1 MESLL
6 TYIIQVNLLL
16 GIIYLGYIGLLKG
29 LTFYSLNRVYFL
41 AGGMFAFV
49 YPFMDLKSLFVQR
62 GLDMGVI
69 GEQISFYMT
78 EPEVQQQLTLG
89 RLVEV
94 VFMVGA
100 VLLLLKFVFQL
111 MSLLRIHLNSTSD
124 QWRTYLFRNVLIPI
138 VPFSFLNKIYVN
150 KEQHLDAELKDIF
163 KHEDIHVKGLHSL
176 DILLFEMILVCCWYN
191 PFVWL
196 MRRAIR
202 QNLEF
207 LTDQQVLD
215 KGIDKQTY
223 QYSLL
228 NVSKKG
234 TSVGLSNQFNFKL
247 LKRRI
252 MMMNKKR
259 SSKIEL
265 SKYAFLLPVFLL
277 TGAAFTVSKAEGGIV
292 NVVEKANET
301 VLPIQMPEL
310 DLKPQGTQSVMNLTA
325 VADTV
330 VKAKTVAATDFKEI
344 KRSAIDFSKDQKYFV
359 DNKLVSKTEFLA
371 IPEERL
377 AKYWFSNDSDLIKYR
392 TSSAIDISAGAIL
405 ANTVEMEQK
414 TAVAQKKIRCVMNGI
429 VQEKTFDVDDIDPN
443 TIASV
448 SVLQGKAAIDKYGED
463 VGKDGILEVKLKEG
477 AHIGKDMTKL
487 KGLTIGVGYRDD
499 KLIEGKSANVM
510 YVINGKR
517 ADHKMVKE
525 LMLNPEEIATLSV
538 WKDDEAIKKYGEDA
552 KNGVIYITT
561 KKWAQEN
568 PDKVNDK
575 FRFNGQKDKKADN
588 VVAVVGF
595 KKGEGQKGKVV
606 TGVGHVKN
614 ENAVGNV
621 VTVVGYKKDEKL
633 DETKLITFKDKSEA
647 VSLEAKAIDFSAN
660 KQESQTIGT
669 DFPSVRMRSYS
680 GKIKP
685 LFVIDGKVKAEG
697 GNMDKLDP
705 KDIESMEILKNSSA
719 TALYG
724 NAGKDGVIIITTRKK
739 TGEVKNSEQANGK
752 LKEEIDGIIKREIDK
767 EKARAGSL
775 N

>member
-29 LTFYSLNRVYFL
+29 LTFYFLNRAYFL
-41 AGGMFAFV
+41 VGGLFAFL
-49 YPFMDLKSLFVQR
+49 YPFLDLKSLFVQR
-62 GLDMGVI
+62 GLNMGVV
-69 GEQISFYMT
+69 GEQISLYIM

-94 VFMVGA
+94 VFMAGA

-111 MSLLRIHLNSTSD
+111 LSLLRIHLNSRSD

-150 KEQHLDAELKDIF
+150 KGQHVDAELKDIF

-277 TGAAFTVSKAEGGIV
+277 TGAAFTVSKAEGSIEG
-292 NVVEKANET
+292 VVEKANET
-301 VLPIQMPEL
+301 VLPIQLPTV
-310 DLKPQGTQSVMNLTA
+310 DLKSQEDQSNRSSTA
-325 VADTV
+325 LADTLA
-330 VKAKTVAATDFKEI
+330 KANQVEARDFKEI
-344 KRSAIDFSKDQKYFV
+344 KRSAIDFSKNQKYFV
-359 DNKLVSKTEFLA
+359 DNKLVSKAEFLA
-371 IPEERL
+371 IPEGNL
-377 AKYWFSNDSDLIKYR
+377 AKYWFSNDSDMIKYR
-392 TSSAIDISAGAIL
+392 TKSSIDIAGGAIL
-405 ANTVEMEQK
+405 ANTVEMQHHSDI
-414 TAVAQKKIRCVMNGI
+414 AQKKLRCVMNGI
-429 VQEKTFDVDDIDPN
+429 VQEKTFTVDDIDPN
-443 TIASV
+443 AIASV

-463 VGKDGILEVKLKEG
+463 VGKDGILEVNLKEG

-487 KGLTIGVGYRDD
+487 KGLTIGVTYRDD
-499 KLIEGKSANVM
+499 QLTNDKSTDVV
-510 YVINGKR
+510 YVIDGKR
-517 ADHKMVKE
+517 ADQKMMKE
-525 LMLNPEEIATLSV
+525 LALTPEEIATLSV
-538 WKDDEAIKKYGEDA
+538 WKDDEALKKYGEDA
-552 KNGVIYITT
+552 KNGVLVIST
-561 KKWAQEN
+561 KKWASEN
-568 PDKVNDK
+568 PDKVNNK
-575 FRFNGQKDKKADN
+575 FRFIGQADKKDN
-588 VVAVVGF
+588 TGNTP
-595 KKGEGQKGKVV
+595 KMKLKGEPSEVV
-606 TGVGHVKN
+606 
-614 ENAVGNV
+614 
-621 VTVVGYKKDEKL
+621 VVGYKKEDASGGELKGRAEGVTVYMKGRPT
-633 DETKLITFKDKSEA
+633 DREPGKFGARS
-647 VSLEAKAIDFSAN
+647 
-660 KQESQTIGT
+660 IG
-669 DFPSVRMRSYS
+669 
-680 GKIKP
+680 GIKGDP
-685 LFVIDGKVKAEG
+685 LFVVDGKIVE
-697 GNMDKLDP
+697 DKKLSELDP
-705 KDIESMEILKNSSA
+705 NTIHTLSILKDQSA

-724 NAGKDGVIIITTRKK
+724 NQANDGVVIVTTKTYAKEHPEAVSSDVEDRLSGKVKK
-739 TGEVKNSEQANGK
+739 VIKTELGKEKGEVLKKEQGQ
-752 LKEEIDGIIKREIDK
+752 
-767 EKARAGSL
+767 
-775 N
+775 

>member
-29 LTFYSLNRVYFL
+29 LTFYFLNRAYFL
-41 AGGMFAFV
+41 VGGLFAFL
-49 YPFMDLKSLFVQR
+49 YPFLDLKSLFVQR
-62 GLDMGVI
+62 GLNMGVV
-69 GEQISFYMT
+69 GEQISLYMM

-89 RLVEV
+89 RLVEI
-94 VFMVGA
+94 VFMAGA

-111 MSLLRIHLNSTSD
+111 LSLLRIHLNSRSD

-150 KEQHLDAELKDIF
+150 KDQHLDAELKDIF

-265 SKYAFLLPVFLL
+265 SKYAFLLPIFLL
-277 TGAAFTVSKAEGGIV
+277 TGAAFTVSKAEGSIEG
-292 NVVEKANET
+292 VVEKANET
-301 VLPIQMPEL
+301 VLPIPL
-310 DLKPQGTQSVMNLTA
+310 PTVDLRSQTDQSNMKATSLT
-325 VADTV
+325 DTL
-330 VKAKTVAATDFKEI
+330 AKSHQVETKDFTEI

-359 DNKLVSKTEFLA
+359 DNKLVSKAEFLA
-371 IPEERL
+371 IPEGKL

-392 TSSAIDISAGAIL
+392 TKSSIDIAGGAVL
-405 ANTVEMEQK
+405 ANTVEMQQHSDI
-414 TAVAQKKIRCVMNGI
+414 AQKKLRCVMNGI
-429 VQEKTFDVDDIDPN
+429 VQEKTFTVDDIDPN
-443 TIASV
+443 AIASV

-463 VGKDGILEVKLKEG
+463 VGKDGILEVELKEG
-477 AHIGKDMTKL
+477 AHIGKDATRL
-487 KGLTIGVGYRDD
+487 KGNTIGIEVRANADPRSEPLY
-499 KLIEGKSANVM
+499 IVEGKEVNSTIMSAIPGTEIQSID
-510 YVINGKR
+510 VIKNN
-517 ADHKMVKE
+517 AAS
-525 LMLNPEEIATLSV
+525 I
-538 WKDDEAIKKYGEDA
+538 YGEKG
-552 KNGVIYITT
+552 KNGVILVKLKKNGSPKITNQT
-561 KKWAQEN
+561 LTFTYDKKEDAGN
-568 PDKVNDK
+568 VDKMKVNG
-575 FRFNGQKDKKADN
+575 NLSE
-588 VVAVVGF
+588 VVVM
-595 KKGEGQKGKVV
+595 
-606 TGVGHVKN
+606 
-614 ENAVGNV
+614 
-621 VTVVGYKKDEKL
+621 GYKKED
-633 DETKLITFKDKSEA
+633 
-647 VSLEAKAIDFSAN
+647 AN
-660 KQESQTIGT
+660 EPELKGRAQGIPGNIIRLT
-669 DFPSVRMRSYS
+669 DDGS
-680 GKIKP
+680 GKVAARNIKFRRVHGAKGNP
-685 LFVIDGKVKAEG
+685 LFVVDGEIAA
-697 GNMDKLDP
+697 DKKIKDLDP
-705 KDIESMEILKNSSA
+705 NTIDNITILKDQNA

-724 NAGKDGVIIITTRKK
+724 DQADNGVIIVNTKSYVKEHPEISSDVKDRLSGKVRKVIK
-739 TGEVKNSEQANGK
+739 TELGKEQGEA
-752 LKEEIDGIIKREIDK
+752 IKK
-767 EKARAGSL
+767 
-775 N
+775 

>member
-29 LTFYSLNRVYFL
+29 LTFYFLNRAYFL
-41 AGGMFAFV
+41 VGGLFAFL
-49 YPFMDLKSLFVQR
+49 YPFLDLKSLFVQR
-62 GLDMGVI
+62 GLNMGVV
-69 GEQISFYMT
+69 GEQISLYMM

-89 RLVEV
+89 RLVEI
-94 VFMVGA
+94 VFMAGA

-111 MSLLRIHLNSTSD
+111 LSLLRIHLNSRSD

-150 KEQHLDAELKDIF
+150 KDQHLDAELKDIF

-265 SKYAFLLPVFLL
+265 SKYAFLLPIFLL
-277 TGAAFTVSKAEGGIV
+277 TGAAFTVSKAEGSIEG
-292 NVVEKANET
+292 VVEKANET
-301 VLPIQMPEL
+301 VLPIPL
-310 DLKPQGTQSVMNLTA
+310 PTVDLKSQTDQSNIKATSLT
-325 VADTV
+325 DTLA
-330 VKAKTVAATDFKEI
+330 KAHQVETKDFTEI

-359 DNKLVSKTEFLA
+359 DNKLVSKAEFLA
-371 IPEERL
+371 IPEGKL

-392 TSSAIDISAGAIL
+392 TKSSIDIAGGAVL
-405 ANTVEMEQK
+405 ANTVEMQQHSDI
-414 TAVAQKKIRCVMNGI
+414 VQKKLRCVMNGI
-429 VQEKTFDVDDIDPN
+429 VQEKTFTVDDIDPN
-443 TIASV
+443 AIASV

-463 VGKDGILEVKLKEG
+463 VGKDGILEVELKEG
-477 AHIGKDMTKL
+477 AHIGKDATRL
-487 KGLTIGVGYRDD
+487 KGNTIGIEVRANADPRSEPLY
-499 KLIEGKSANVM
+499 IVEGKEVNSTIMSAIPGTEIQSID
-510 YVINGKR
+510 VIKNN
-517 ADHKMVKE
+517 AAS
-525 LMLNPEEIATLSV
+525 I
-538 WKDDEAIKKYGEDA
+538 YGEKG
-552 KNGVIYITT
+552 KNGVILVKLKKNGSPKITNQT
-561 KKWAQEN
+561 LTFTYDKKEDAGN
-568 PDKVNDK
+568 VDKMKVNG
-575 FRFNGQKDKKADN
+575 NLSE
-588 VVAVVGF
+588 VVVM
-595 KKGEGQKGKVV
+595 
-606 TGVGHVKN
+606 
-614 ENAVGNV
+614 
-621 VTVVGYKKDEKL
+621 GYKKED
-633 DETKLITFKDKSEA
+633 
-647 VSLEAKAIDFSAN
+647 AN
-660 KQESQTIGT
+660 GPELKGRAQGIPGNIIGLT
-669 DFPSVRMRSYS
+669 DDGS
-680 GKIKP
+680 GKVAARNIKFRGVHGAKGNP
-685 LFVIDGKVKAEG
+685 LFVVDGEIAA
-697 GNMDKLDP
+697 DKKIKDLDP
-705 KDIESMEILKNSSA
+705 NTIDNITILKDQNA

-724 NAGKDGVIIITTRKK
+724 DQADNGVIIVNTKSYVKEHPEISSDVKDRLSGKVRKVIK
-739 TGEVKNSEQANGK
+739 TELGKEQGEA
-752 LKEEIDGIIKREIDK
+752 IKK
-767 EKARAGSL
+767 
-775 N
+775 

>member
-29 LTFYSLNRVYFL
+29 LTFYFLNRAYFL
-41 AGGMFAFV
+41 VGGLFAFL
-49 YPFMDLKSLFVQR
+49 YPFLDLKSLFVQR
-62 GLDMGVI
+62 GLNMGVV
-69 GEQISFYMT
+69 GEQISLYIT

-89 RLVEV
+89 RLVEI
-94 VFMVGA
+94 VFMAGA

-111 MSLLRIHLNSTSD
+111 LSLLRIHLNSRSD

-150 KEQHLDAELKDIF
+150 KGQHVDAELKDIF

-277 TGAAFTVSKAEGGIV
+277 TGAAFTVSKAEGSIEG
-292 NVVEKANET
+292 VVEKANET
-301 VLPIQMPEL
+301 VLPIQLPTV
-310 DLKPQGTQSVMNLTA
+310 DLKSQEDQSNRSSTA
-325 VADTV
+325 LADTLA
-330 VKAKTVAATDFKEI
+330 KANQVEARDFKEI
-344 KRSAIDFSKDQKYFV
+344 KRSAIDFSKNQKYFV
-359 DNKLVSKTEFLA
+359 DNKLVSKAEFLA
-371 IPEERL
+371 IPEGKL
-377 AKYWFSNDSDLIKYR
+377 AKYWFSNDSDMIKYR
-392 TSSAIDISAGAIL
+392 TKSSIDIAGGAIL
-405 ANTVEMEQK
+405 ANTVEMQQHSDI
-414 TAVAQKKIRCVMNGI
+414 AQKKLRCVMNGI
-429 VQEKTFDVDDIDPN
+429 VQEKTFTVDDIDPN
-443 TIASV
+443 AIASV

-463 VGKDGILEVKLKEG
+463 VGKDGILEVNLKEG

-487 KGLTIGVGYRDD
+487 KGLTIGVTYRDD
-499 KLIEGKSANVM
+499 QLTNDKSTNVV
-510 YVINGKR
+510 YVIDGKR
-517 ADHKMVKE
+517 ADQKMMKE
-525 LMLNPEEIATLSV
+525 LAPDGIDNITVLKGASATV
-538 WKDDEAIKKYGEDA
+538 KYGSDA
-552 KNGVIYITT
+552 ENGVILITT
-561 KKWAQEN
+561 KKWAREN
-568 PDKVNDK
+568 PDKVSDK
-575 FRFNGQKDKKADN
+575 VRPIGQDDKKGDK
-588 VVAVVGF
+588 VVSVVGY
-595 KKGEGQKGKVV
+595 KKNEGQDDK
-606 TGVGHVKN
+606 
-614 ENAVGNV
+614 V
-621 VTVVGYKKDEKL
+621 VTVVGYKKSEKSDDATL
-633 DETKLITFKDKSEA
+633 DVFSDKSKRISSDA
-647 VSLEAKAIDFSAN
+647 VTGLLGNNSAN
-660 KQESQTIGT
+660 ESIGT
-669 DFPSVRMRSYS
+669 DFPSVRVRGYN
-680 GKIKP
+680 
-685 LFVIDGKVKAEG
+685 GKVKPLIVVDGEIKAEG
-697 GNMDKLDP
+697 VMNKLDP

-724 NAGKDGVIIITTRKK
+724 NAGKDGVILVTTRKK
-739 TGEVKNSEQANGK
+739 ASEVKSSEEANGK
-752 LKEEIDGIIKREIDK
+752 LKEKVSGIIKMEIEK
-767 EKARAGSL
+767 EKVRAESS

>member
-6 TYIIQVNLLL
+6 TYVIQVNLLL

-29 LTFYSLNRVYFL
+29 LTFYFLNRAYFL
-41 AGGMFAFV
+41 VGGLFAFL
-49 YPFMDLKSLFVQR
+49 YPFLDLKSLFVQR
-62 GLDMGVI
+62 GLNMGVV
-69 GEQISFYMT
+69 GEQISLYMM

-89 RLVEV
+89 RLVEI
-94 VFMVGA
+94 VFMAGA

-111 MSLLRIHLNSTSD
+111 LSLLRIHLNSRSD
-124 QWRTYLFRNVLIPI
+124 QWRKYLFRNVLIPI

-150 KEQHLDAELKDIF
+150 KDQHLDAELKDIF

-265 SKYAFLLPVFLL
+265 SKYAFLLPIFLL
-277 TGAAFTVSKAEGGIV
+277 TGAAFTVSKAEGSIEG
-292 NVVEKANET
+292 VVEKANET
-301 VLPIQMPEL
+301 VLPIPL
-310 DLKPQGTQSVMNLTA
+310 PTVDLKSQTDQSNMKATSLT
-325 VADTV
+325 DTLA
-330 VKAKTVAATDFKEI
+330 KANQVETRDFKEI

-359 DNKLVSKTEFLA
+359 DNKLVSKADFLA
-371 IPEERL
+371 IPEGKL

-392 TSSAIDISAGAIL
+392 TKSSIDIAGGAIL
-405 ANTVEMEQK
+405 ANTVEMQQHSDI
-414 TAVAQKKIRCVMNGI
+414 AQKKLRCVMNGI
-429 VQEKTFDVDDIDPN
+429 VQEKTFTVDDIDPN
-443 TIASV
+443 DIASV

-487 KGLTIGVGYRDD
+487 KGLTIGVTYLDD
-499 KLIEGKSANVM
+499 QLTNEKSTDVV
-510 YVINGKR
+510 YVIDGKR
-517 ADHKMVKE
+517 ADQKMMKE
-525 LMLNPEEIATLSV
+525 LALTPEDIATLSV
-538 WKDDEAIKKYGEDA
+538 WNGAEALKKYGEDA
-552 KNGVIYITT
+552 KNGVLVMTT
-561 KKWAQEN
+561 KKWAREN
-568 PDKVNDK
+568 PDKVNNK
-575 FRFNGQKDKKADN
+575 FRFIGQEDKKGDK
-588 VVAVVGF
+588 VVSVVGH
-595 KKGEGQKGKVV
+595 KKNEGQDEK
-606 TGVGHVKN
+606 
-614 ENAVGNV
+614 V
-621 VTVVGYKKDEKL
+621 VTVVGYKKSEKS
-633 DETKLITFKDKSEA
+633 DDAKLGVFSDKSKRISSNT
-647 VSLEAKAIDFSAN
+647 VLGLLGNNSAN
-660 KQESQTIGT
+660 ESIGT
-669 DFPSVRMRSYS
+669 DFPSVRIRGYN
-680 GKIKP
+680 
-685 LFVIDGKVKAEG
+685 GKVNPLIVVDGEIKAEG
-697 GNMDKLDP
+697 VMDKLDP
-705 KDIESMEILKNSSA
+705 KNIESMEILKNSSA

-724 NAGKDGVIIITTRKK
+724 NAGKDGVIIVTTRKK
-739 TGEVKNSEQANGK
+739 ANEFKGSEDTNGK
-752 LKEEIDGIIKREIDK
+752 LKERISGIIKMEIGK
-767 EKARAGSL
+767 EKARAESS

>member
-6 TYIIQVNLLL
+6 TYVIQVNLLL

-29 LTFYSLNRVYFL
+29 LTFYFLNRAYFL
-41 AGGMFAFV
+41 VGGLFAFL
-49 YPFMDLKSLFVQR
+49 YPFLDLKSLFVQR
-62 GLDMGVI
+62 GLNMGVV
-69 GEQISFYMT
+69 GEQISLYMM
-78 EPEVQQQLTLG
+78 EPKVQQQLTLG
-89 RLVEV
+89 RLVEI
-94 VFMVGA
+94 VFMAGA

-111 MSLLRIHLNSTSD
+111 LSLLRIHLNSRSD

-150 KEQHLDAELKDIF
+150 KDQHLDAELKDIF

-265 SKYAFLLPVFLL
+265 SKYAFLLPIFLL
-277 TGAAFTVSKAEGGIV
+277 TGAAFTVSKAEGSIEG
-292 NVVEKANET
+292 VVEKANET
-301 VLPIQMPEL
+301 VLPIPL
-310 DLKPQGTQSVMNLTA
+310 PTVDLKSQTDQSNMKATSLTDTLAKANQVGTR
-325 VADTV
+325 
-330 VKAKTVAATDFKEI
+330 DFKEI

-359 DNKLVSKTEFLA
+359 DNKLVSKADFLA
-371 IPEERL
+371 IPEGKL

-392 TSSAIDISAGAIL
+392 TKSSIDIAGGAIL
-405 ANTVEMEQK
+405 ANTVEMQQHSDI
-414 TAVAQKKIRCVMNGI
+414 AQKKLRCVMNGI
-429 VQEKTFDVDDIDPN
+429 VQEKTFTVDDIDPN
-443 TIASV
+443 DIASV

-487 KGLTIGVGYRDD
+487 KGLTIGVTYRDD
-499 KLIEGKSANVM
+499 QLTNDKATDVV
-510 YVINGKR
+510 YVIDGKR
-517 ADHKMVKE
+517 ADQKMMKE
-525 LMLNPEEIATLSV
+525 LALTPEDIATLSV
-538 WKDDEAIKKYGEDA
+538 WNGAEALKKYGEDA
-552 KNGVIYITT
+552 KNGVLVMTT
-561 KKWAQEN
+561 KKWAREN
-568 PDKVNDK
+568 PDKVNNK
-575 FRFNGQKDKKADN
+575 FRFIGQEDKKKDVSKAPEMKVKGAPSE
-588 VVAVVGF
+588 VV
-595 KKGEGQKGKVV
+595 
-606 TGVGHVKN
+606 
-614 ENAVGNV
+614 
-621 VTVVGYKKDEKL
+621 VVGYKKEEANGPEL
-633 DETKLITFKDKSEA
+633 KDQAQGISGNIIGLTDDRSRRVA
-647 VSLEAKAIDFSAN
+647 VSSIKFRGVHGAKGN
-660 KQESQTIGT
+660 
-669 DFPSVRMRSYS
+669 
-680 GKIKP
+680 P
-685 LFVIDGKVKAEG
+685 LFVVDGEVAA
-697 GNMDKLDP
+697 DKKIKDLDP
-705 KDIESMEILKNSSA
+705 NIIDNITILKDQNA

-724 NAGKDGVIIITTRKK
+724 DQAENGVIIVNTKSYVKEHPEISSDVKDRLLGKVRKVIK
-739 TGEVKNSEQANGK
+739 TELGKEQGEAVKK
-752 LKEEIDGIIKREIDK
+752 
-767 EKARAGSL
+767 
-775 N
+775 

>member
-29 LTFYSLNRVYFL
+29 LTFYFLNRAYFL
-41 AGGMFAFV
+41 VGGLFAFL
-49 YPFMDLKSLFVQR
+49 YPFLDLKSLFVQR
-62 GLDMGVI
+62 GLNMGVV
-69 GEQISFYMT
+69 GEQISLYMM

-89 RLVEV
+89 RLVEII
-94 VFMVGA
+94 FMAGA

-111 MSLLRIHLNSTSD
+111 LSLLRIHLNSRSD

-150 KEQHLDAELKDIF
+150 KDQHLDAELKDIF

-265 SKYAFLLPVFLL
+265 SKYAFLLPIFLL
-277 TGAAFTVSKAEGGIV
+277 TGAAFTVSKAEGSIEG
-292 NVVEKANET
+292 VVEKANET
-301 VLPIQMPEL
+301 VLPIPL
-310 DLKPQGTQSVMNLTA
+310 PTVDLRSQTDQSNMKATSLT
-325 VADTV
+325 DTLA
-330 VKAKTVAATDFKEI
+330 KAHQVETKDFTEI

-359 DNKLVSKTEFLA
+359 DNKLVSKAEFLA
-371 IPEERL
+371 IPEGKL

-392 TSSAIDISAGAIL
+392 TKSSIDIAGGAVL
-405 ANTVEMEQK
+405 ANTVEMQQHSDI
-414 TAVAQKKIRCVMNGI
+414 AQKKLRCVMNGI
-429 VQEKTFDVDDIDPN
+429 VQEKTFTVDDIDPN
-443 TIASV
+443 AIASV

-463 VGKDGILEVKLKEG
+463 VGKDGILEVELKEG
-477 AHIGKDMTKL
+477 AHIGKDATRL
-487 KGLTIGVGYRDD
+487 KGNTIGIEVRANADPRSEPLY
-499 KLIEGKSANVM
+499 IVEGKEVNSTIMSAIPGTEIQSID
-510 YVINGKR
+510 VIKNN
-517 ADHKMVKE
+517 AAS
-525 LMLNPEEIATLSV
+525 I
-538 WKDDEAIKKYGEDA
+538 YGEKG
-552 KNGVIYITT
+552 KNGVILVKLKKNGSPKITNQT
-561 KKWAQEN
+561 LTFTYDKKEDAGN
-568 PDKVNDK
+568 VDKMKVNG
-575 FRFNGQKDKKADN
+575 NLSE
-588 VVAVVGF
+588 VVVM
-595 KKGEGQKGKVV
+595 
-606 TGVGHVKN
+606 
-614 ENAVGNV
+614 
-621 VTVVGYKKDEKL
+621 GYKKED
-633 DETKLITFKDKSEA
+633 
-647 VSLEAKAIDFSAN
+647 AN
-660 KQESQTIGT
+660 EPELKGRAQGIPGNIIRLT
-669 DFPSVRMRSYS
+669 DDGS
-680 GKIKP
+680 GKVAARNIKFRRVHGAKGNP
-685 LFVIDGKVKAEG
+685 LFVVDGEIAA
-697 GNMDKLDP
+697 DKKIKDLDP
-705 KDIESMEILKNSSA
+705 NTIDNITILKDQNA

-724 NAGKDGVIIITTRKK
+724 DQADNGVIIVNTKSYVKEHPEISSDVKDRLSGKVRKVIK
-739 TGEVKNSEQANGK
+739 TELGKEQGEA
-752 LKEEIDGIIKREIDK
+752 IKK
-767 EKARAGSL
+767 
-775 N
+775 